1 MLHFSKCVLLF
12 SLSVVGDFHKR
23 ESENRVE
30 ALSKFSVWDI
40 FRTNAHII
48 IFERR
53 YSEGNT
59 NYMFASFI
67 GDVLAYIS
75 TKKECPNFPKLGHPN

>member
-1 MLHFSKCVLLF
+1 MCLLF

-30 ALSKFSVWDI
+30 ALSKFSVLEVWDI
-40 FRTNAHII
+40 LGTNAHII

-53 YSEGNT
+53 CSEGNP
-59 NYMFASFI
+59 NYMFVSFI
-67 GDVLAYIS
+67 GDVLPCIS
-75 TKKECPNFPKLGHPN
+75 AKKRCPNFPKLGHPN

>member
-1 MLHFSKCVLLF
+1 MRLLF

-23 ESENRVE
+23 ESENRVG
-30 ALSKFSVWDI
+30 ALSKFSVLDVWDI
-40 FRTNAHII
+40 LGTNAHII

-53 YSEGNT
+53 YSEGNP

-67 GDVLAYIS
+67 ESIA
-75 TKKECPNFPKLGHPN
+75 

>member
-1 MLHFSKCVLLF
+1 MRLLF

-23 ESENRVE
+23 ESENRVG
-30 ALSKFSVWDI
+30 ALSKFSVLDVWDI
-40 FRTNAHII
+40 FGTNAHII

-53 YSEGNT
+53 YSEGSS

-67 GDVLAYIS
+67 ETLA
-75 TKKECPNFPKLGHPN
+75 

>member
-1 MLHFSKCVLLF
+1 MFGANF
-12 SLSVVGDFHKR
+12 
-23 ESENRVE
+23 
-30 ALSKFSVWDI
+30 W
-40 FRTNAHII
+40 TNAYII

-53 YSEGNT
+53 YSEGNP

-75 TKKECPNFPKLGHPN
+75 IKKDAPIFPN